1 MKRAMAKWLLPA
13 LVWYTLNAPL
23 PGTLN
28 AAVIRGNVVEHQ
40 TGKSLSRA
48 LVVVQPIAG
57 TPGASRRALT
67 NRFGMFEFDSLPGGV
82 YVVKISKPYFLPVEY
97 GQKRWNSAGTPV
109 VLDEAASTFL
119 NIRLSRYGAIAGT
132 VLDDNDVG
140 LPDHDVVAYRNTR
153 PPEVTGRARTDE
165 RGMYRIYG
173 LEPGAYVVRTVAQL
187 YEEGGYLPTY
197 SPAVPAVED
206 ARILNVDLDGQ
217 VANADVRPLPGTLL
231 TLSGG
236 FTSDLDPDIRVTVT
250 LISEM
255 GRATTQ
261 GGGFQFNS
269 LPPGA
274 YELFAQG
281 FDPASGAL
289 LQAAYVP
296 VQMVRDQKLAAP
308 LQNLRDT
315 QFDFQGAPPQSISS
329 GSLQVMARRKDLAG
343 DGPAASLKLVNNRTL
358 LAPGRWEF
366 LLVPPPGYYAAGF
379 FGTFYVRRPDL
390 RADGWNEATI
400 RGGFDRVRFV
410 LSSGPAAVHVTVKDS
425 AEPVVG
431 APVYLEGY
439 DPEGRK
445 RIADLRIARTDTHGL
460 YRFEGLAPGT
470 YRILAT
476 FEYLMP
482 DAAAMEAAAAKTVRV
497 EEHGD
502 LSHDLD
508 LYAIR

>member
-1 MKRAMAKWLLPA
+1 MAKWLLPA
-13 LVWYTLNAPL
+13 LAWCTLYATL
-23 PGTLN
+23 PYRLD

-40 TGKSLSRA
+40 TGKALSRV

-57 TPGASRRALT
+57 TPGSWQRALT
-67 NRFGMFEFDSLPGGV
+67 NRYGMFEFGSLPGGV

-119 NIRLSRYGAIAGT
+119 NVRLPRYGAIAGT

-140 LPDHDVVAYRNTR
+140 LPDHDVVAYRNTH
-153 PPEVTGRARTDE
+153 PPQVTGRARTDE

-173 LEPGAYVVRTVAQL
+173 LEPGAYVVRTVARL

-197 SPAVPAVED
+197 SPAAGAVED
-206 ARILNVDLDGQ
+206 ARILDVDLDRQ
-217 VANADVRPLPGTLL
+217 VANADVRPLPGKLL
-231 TLSGG
+231 TLSGA
-236 FTSDLDPDIRVTVT
+236 FTSDLDPDIRITVT

-261 GGGFQFNS
+261 GGGFQFNF
-269 LPPGA
+269 LAPGA
-274 YELFAQG
+274 YELFGQG

-315 QFDFQGAPPQSISS
+315 QFDFQFDLNGAPPPAISS
-329 GSLQVMARRKDLAG
+329 GSMQVMARRKDLAG
-343 DGPAASLKLVNNRTL
+343 DGPAASLKLVNNRIP

-366 LLVPPPGYYAAGF
+366 LLAPPPGYYAAGF
-379 FGTFYVRRPDL
+379 SGPFYVRRQEM
-390 RADGWNEATI
+390 RADGWNETTI
-400 RGGFDRVRFV
+400 RGAFDRIRFV
-410 LSSGPAAVHVTVKDS
+410 LSSGPAAVHGTVKDS
-425 AEPVVG
+425 AEPVLG

-439 DPEGRK
+439 DPDGRK
-445 RIADLRIARTDTHGL
+445 RLTDLRVTRTDAHGL
-460 YRFEGLAPGT
+460 YRFAGLAPGT

-482 DAAAMEAAAAKTVRV
+482 DAAAMEAAGAKTVRV

-502 LSHDLD
+502 LARDLD

>member
-1 MKRAMAKWLLPA
+1 MKPAMAKWLMLA
-13 LVWYTLNAPL
+13 LAWYTLN
-23 PGTLN
+23 GTLD

-48 LVVVQPIAG
+48 LVILQPIAG
-57 TPGASRRALT
+57 TPGSPRRALT
-67 NRFGMFEFDSLPGGV
+67 NRYGVFEFGPLPGGV
-82 YVVKISKPYFLPVEY
+82 YVVRISKPYFLPVEY

-119 NIRLSRYGAIAGT
+119 NIRLARYGAITGT

-153 PPEVTGRARTDE
+153 PPQVTERARTDE

-173 LEPGAYVVRTVAQL
+173 LEPGAYVVRTVARL

-197 SPAVPAVED
+197 SPAAATIED
-206 ARILNVDLDGQ
+206 ARILDVDLDRQ
-217 VANADVRPLPGTLL
+217 VANGDVRPLPGKLL
-231 TLSGG
+231 TLSGA
-236 FTSDLDPDIRVTVT
+236 FTSDLDPDIRITVT

-255 GRATTQ
+255 GRATTE
-261 GGGFQFNS
+261 GGAFQFS
-269 LPPGA
+269 SVAPGA
-274 YELFAQG
+274 CELFAQG

-296 VQMVRDQKLAAP
+296 VQMVRDQKLVTP

-315 QFDFQGAPPQSISS
+315 QFDFQGAPPQAIAS
-329 GSLQVMARRKDLAG
+329 GSMQVMARRKDLAG
-343 DGPAASLKLVNNRTL
+343 AGPTASLKLVNNRIP

-366 LLVPPPGYYAAGF
+366 LLTPPPGYYASGF
-379 FGTFYVRRPDL
+379 SGPFYARRLDL
-390 RADGWNEATI
+390 RADGWNETII

-410 LSSGPAAVHVTVKDS
+410 LSSGPAAVHGAVKDS
-425 AEPVVG
+425 AEPVLG

-439 DPEGRK
+439 DPDGRK
-445 RIADLRIARTDTHGL
+445 RLTDLRVTRTDMHGL
-460 YRFEGLAPGT
+460 YRFEGLAPGS
-470 YRILAT
+470 YRVLAT

-482 DAAAMEAAAAKTVRV
+482 DAAAMEAAAAKTVGV
-497 EEHGD
+497 QEHGD
-502 LSHDLD
+502 LAFDLD
-508 LYAIR
+508 LYVIR